1 MKKVSKKEN
10 RESTLPEK
18 ARLLERLKKGKFN
31 VPDFIYVPASDF
43 KNEKFE
49 ALENFL
55 RNHAEGFKVIARS
68 AHPQEDF
75 FKPGT
80 FDSLETYADLAGIK
94 YARKRIIDLATTSRK
109 LAVLRQQKFNSAPE
123 IDPNE
128 MGIVVMPFIEGTSVM
143 AKRLGNHWEFGYSRD
158 RIHKVQSEPY
168 ITNTP
173 HDRKL
178 LQMSEDIQEHLGF
191 RCEIEYIVSGD
202 GEIHVVQG
210 KDISHIETLAEREE
224 ERSITL
230 DGVRRIRKR
239 RNYRERPIY
248 VMDSRAYYLGII
260 DKCEDMVHGCEGP
273 QPGIEDIIGMIE
285 SYEQELEEF
294 ALRHERFAVL
304 GLSIRVPEELY
315 QIANHYLEETSE
327 LQKRLS
333 KVLHNDLYKRD
344 YFLSEA
350 DTIIAKDKIRVN
362 LGSHDAYG
370 IATVRNPLWSV
381 YWYIEKHD
389 QIVNEFKRLGFKT
402 GDTIGIDIGSEE
414 RPTVYRL

>member
-1 MKKVSKKEN
+1 
-10 RESTLPEK
+10 
-18 ARLLERLKKGKFN
+18 
-31 VPDFIYVPASDF
+31 
-43 KNEKFE
+43 
-49 ALENFL
+49 
-55 RNHAEGFKVIARS
+55 
-68 AHPQEDF
+68 
-75 FKPGT
+75 
-80 FDSLETYADLAGIK
+80 
-94 YARKRIIDLATTSRK
+94 
-109 LAVLRQQKFNSAPE
+109 
-123 IDPNE
+123 
-128 MGIVVMPFIEGTSVM
+128 
-143 AKRLGNHWEFGYSRD
+143 
-158 RIHKVQSEPY
+158 
-168 ITNTP
+168 
-173 HDRKL
+173 
-178 LQMSEDIQEHLGF
+178 
-191 RCEIEYIVSGD
+191 
-202 GEIHVVQG
+202 
-210 KDISHIETLAEREE
+210 
-224 ERSITL
+224 
-230 DGVRRIRKR
+230 
-239 RNYRERPIY
+239 
-248 VMDSRAYYLGII
+248 MDSREYYLSII

-315 QIANHYLEETSE
+315 QIANHYLEEQSE

-389 QIVNEFKRLGFKT
+389 EIVKEFKRLGFKT